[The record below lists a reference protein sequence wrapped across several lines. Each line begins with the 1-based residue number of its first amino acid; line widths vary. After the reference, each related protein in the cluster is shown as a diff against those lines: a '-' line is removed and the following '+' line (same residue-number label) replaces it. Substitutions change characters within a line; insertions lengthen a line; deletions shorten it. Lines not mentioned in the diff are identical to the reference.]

1 MLQFGTR
8 VAFCDTPHTY
18 SRSPARSPGC
28 TGSPDPRTGVCCSGR
43 VLSWTRRSFRH
54 LLRPKNRDRQRDPE
68 MGSRPT
74 RRSPTKTP
82 KDLSRYSFDR
92 RIEPKQLMG
101 LLRQAGWAKQRSIEG
116 VRRMLEGTSL
126 TLGAWEGDRLVAFA
140 RAMTDGIYR
149 ALIDDV
155 PLENTSPGRWPRS
168 ERYCPDPGRR
178 CSSPSPAAAC
188 RHRRPPAYSGTP
200 P

>member
-1 MLQFGTR
+1 MCCNLERESHFATHL
-8 VAFCDTPHTY
+8 TH

-101 LLRQAGWAKQRSIEG
+101 LLRQAGWANQRSIEG

-126 TLGAWEGDRLVAFA
+126 TLGAWEGDRLVGFA

-155 PLENTSPGRWPRS
+155 PLEKLKKLQPFQPLVGEMPVLQVV
-168 ERYCPDPGRR
+168 EQHP
-178 CSSPSPAAAC
+178 
-188 RHRRPPAYSGTP
+188 
-200 P
+200 